1 MTAATTTT
9 PAAHAATERPSALA
23 TYRDDGPLARALGA
37 RNALPPLP
45 LIALAVLPLAVAV
58 AGAPLPRAAVIGWLV
73 LVAGLTGGKSGWA
86 VPPALRAA
94 EYGAIL
100 WLAGSEN
107 ADAAFVA
114 LAAIAFRHYDLIY
127 RLRDRAS
134 APPAWVDAA
143 ALGWDGRLI
152 VVCAL
157 ALAGA
162 LRPGLFIA
170 GGLLALLT
178 ASGSVAAW
186 TRHREAL

>member
-1 MTAATTTT
+1 MSVA
-9 PAAHAATERPSALA
+9 
-23 TYRDDGPLARALGA
+23 YRDDGPLARALGA

-45 LIALAVLPLAVAV
+45 LIALAAVPLAIAV
-58 AGAPLPRAAVIGWLV
+58 AGADLPRAAVIGWLV
-73 LVAGLTGGKSGWA
+73 VVAGMSGGRAGGWA

-100 WLAGSEN
+100 WLAGAAD
-107 ADAAFVA
+107 ADAAFVL
-114 LAAIAFRHYDLIY
+114 LAAIALRHYDLIY
-127 RLRDRAS
+127 RLRDRAG
-134 APPAWVDAA
+134 APPAWVDVA
-143 ALGWDGRLI
+143 ALGWDGRLV

-178 ASGSVAAW
+178 ACGSVAAW